1 MAEPRTEPGP
11 TPMCPMAATCKGMA
25 ERPFSGLLL
34 IVPGLVLIAVGLLIL
49 IAPVILVWLVAAT
62 SMLVGFAMLLLAGF
76 MRRAGARFRGRHQRA
91 L

>member
-1 MAEPRTEPGP
+1 
-11 TPMCPMAATCKGMA
+11 MAATCKGMA
-25 ERPFSGLLL
+25 ERPFTGLLL
-34 IVPGLVLIAVGLLIL
+34 IVPGLVFIAVGLLIL

-76 MRRAGARFRGRHQRA
+76 MRRAGARFRSTHQRA